1 MSIFTK
7 TYNDMKKFITIL
19 TVCLAAVLLY
29 GCKGAS
35 DKPKFEGIADIGK
48 VSTPGVM
55 EYDAANDVYT
65 VSAAGVNLWF
75 ATDAAS
81 IVWMKVNGDFEISGD
96 IDFVGEGVNPHRKLG
111 FMIREDLTDNCAYA
125 DIAVH
130 GDGLTSLQYRKA
142 RGEDTFETGSEQGK
156 APTTIYLARRGN
168 AITARSGKGTLPDY
182 DEAAVDLNLPEEC
195 YVGLFLCSHEED
207 VVETG
212 HFRNVTFK
220 Q

>member
-1 MSIFTK
+1 MKKIFT
-7 TYNDMKKFITIL
+7 IL
-19 TVCLAAVLLY
+19 AACAAAVLLSACQ
-29 GCKGAS
+29 GGS
-35 DKPKFEGIADIGK
+35 DKPVFEGIADIGQ
-48 VSTPGVM
+48 VSTPGTM
-55 EYDAANDVYT
+55 TYDAKEDVYT

-81 IVWMKVNGDFEISGD
+81 IVWMKVKGDFEITGD

-111 FMIREDLTDNCAYA
+111 FMIREDLSPDCIYA

-130 GDGLTSLQYRKA
+130 GDGLTSLQYRPA
-142 RGEDTFETGSEQGK
+142 RGENTFETGSEQGK

-168 AITARSGKGTLPDY
+168 TIAARSGRGVLPAEDDGTI
-182 DEAAVDLNLPEEC
+182 DLNLPEEC

-212 HFRNVTFK
+212 HFRNVVFK

>member
-1 MSIFTK
+1 
-7 TYNDMKKFITIL
+7 MKKPFPI
-19 TVCLAAVLLY
+19 LAAFALAALMTACQ
-29 GCKGAS
+29 GGS
-35 DKPKFEGIADIGK
+35 DKPHFDGIADIGQ
-48 VSTPGVM
+48 VSVPGTM
-55 EYDAANDVYT
+55 TYDAAADVYT

-81 IVWMKVNGDFEISGD
+81 IVWMKVKGDFEITGD
-96 IDFVGEGVNPHRKLG
+96 VDFVGEGVNPHRKLG
-111 FMIREDLTDNCAYA
+111 FMIREDLSADCAYA

-130 GDGLTSLQYRKA
+130 GDGLTSLQYRLS
-142 RGEDTFETGSEQGK
+142 RGEDTQETGSEQGK

-168 AITARSGKGTLPDY
+168 TIAARSGKGTLP
-182 DEAAVDLNLPEEC
+182 AVDDGTIDINLPEEC

-212 HFRNVTFK
+212 HFRNVVFK

>member
-1 MSIFTK
+1 
-7 TYNDMKKFITIL
+7 MKNL
-19 TVCLAAVLLY
+19 SLLLSVCCLAVLMSA
-29 GCKGAS
+29 CKGGPV
-35 DKPKFEGIADIGK
+35 KPQFEGIADIGS

-55 EYDAANDVYT
+55 EYDAATDTYT
-65 VSAAGVNLWF
+65 ISAAGLNLW
-75 ATDAAS
+75 AKTDAAS
-81 IVWMKVNGDFEISGD
+81 IVWMKVKGDFAITGD

-156 APTTIYLARRGN
+156 APTTIYLARHGN